1 MSGFLERLTGLIHWA
16 SFLLTLY
23 VSFLF
28 LTESVNM
35 EPLKKIFLALLPN
48 MNGWAIK
55 YILTGNRNFFPW

>member
-23 VSFLF
+23 ISFLF

-35 EPLKKIFLALLPN
+35 EPLIKIFLSLV
-48 MNGWAIK
+48 K
-55 YILTGNRNFFPW
+55 FDVILMY